1 MHLIILNKLMPLIQ
15 YFGSRESISFF
26 YVDQKRA
33 SLIIY
38 NQIN

>member
-15 YFGSRESISFF
+15 YFGSRESISFD
-26 YVDQKRA
+26 VDQKRA